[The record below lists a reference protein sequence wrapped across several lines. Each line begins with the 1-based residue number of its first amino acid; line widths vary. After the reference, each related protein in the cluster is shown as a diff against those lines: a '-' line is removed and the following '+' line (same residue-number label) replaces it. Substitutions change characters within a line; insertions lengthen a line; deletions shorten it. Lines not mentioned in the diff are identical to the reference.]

1 MSFAFT
7 KVKSIFCKLI
17 ASHCKADNPSTSG
30 MIVLYDLSINENP
43 FDDEKD
49 KDLESASL
57 VFPPSRLM
65 LKLLFDSISK
75 VTESFLAFM
84 ILILDTLD

>member
-1 MSFAFT
+1 MSFALT

-17 ASHCKADNPSTSG
+17 ASHCKADNPSSSG
-30 MIVLYDLSINENP
+30 MIVLYDLSKNENP
-43 FDDEKD
+43 LDDEKD
-49 KDLESASL
+49 KEFDSAL
-57 VFPPSRLM
+57 IVFPPSRLM

-84 ILILDTLD
+84 ILTFDILD